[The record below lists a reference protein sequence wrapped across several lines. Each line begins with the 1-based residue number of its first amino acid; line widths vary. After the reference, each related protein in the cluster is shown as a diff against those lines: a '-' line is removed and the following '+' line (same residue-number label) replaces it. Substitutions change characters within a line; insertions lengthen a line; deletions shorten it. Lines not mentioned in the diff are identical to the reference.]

1 MNDRGREG
9 TWDCTL
15 RWGSPPDRTV
25 RSAVRS
31 PGRWGSSP
39 CHRRRRTG
47 GPDPKWT
54 SCPTK
59 TEERKNN
66 LKSSLQPNTAP
77 RTPLTRQMPARSFL
91 QGATCGCHLV
101 VVQRRAFAPVLRRR
115 ADERDVVVARHAVLL
130 PPVQLDH
137 VLTAHLHQPV
147 HQAQRDEPGQGTREK
162 KNLVPSSWKKTTR
175 LLTDQSSGRPTS
187 AVTLRSAR

>member
-1 MNDRGREG
+1 MNDREG
-9 TWDCTL
+9 TWDGTL
-15 RWGSPPDRTV
+15 QWGSPPDRTV

-31 PGRWGSSP
+31 PGRWSSSP
-39 CHRRRRTG
+39 CHQRRRTG

-59 TEERKNN
+59 TEEPKNN
-66 LKSSLQPNTAP
+66 LKSSLQLNTSTQA
-77 RTPLTRQMPARSFL
+77 LTSQWSAWSFL
-91 QGATCGCHLV
+91 QRATCGCHLV
-101 VVQRRAFAPVLRRR
+101 VVQRRAFTPVLRRR
-115 ADERDVVVARHAVLL
+115 ANERDVVVARHAVLL

-162 KNLVPSSWKKTTR
+162 KNLIQSSSKKTTR

-187 AVTLRSAR
+187 AVTLQSAR